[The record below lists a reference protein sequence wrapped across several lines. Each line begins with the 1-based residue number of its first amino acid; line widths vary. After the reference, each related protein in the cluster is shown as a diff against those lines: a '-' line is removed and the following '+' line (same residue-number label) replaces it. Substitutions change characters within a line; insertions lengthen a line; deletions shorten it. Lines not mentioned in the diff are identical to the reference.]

1 VRAIALSDPIF
12 RVIEERRAK
21 PSLASIAPK
30 VKIIAKIKVWKCV
43 DWPIKNNAERVRVKI
58 KNSSLRRVIKIW
70 FRCDARLI
78 SAKKIRKIII

>member
-43 DWPIKNNAERVRVKI
+43 D
-58 KNSSLRRVIKIW
+58 
-70 FRCDARLI
+70 
-78 SAKKIRKIII
+78 